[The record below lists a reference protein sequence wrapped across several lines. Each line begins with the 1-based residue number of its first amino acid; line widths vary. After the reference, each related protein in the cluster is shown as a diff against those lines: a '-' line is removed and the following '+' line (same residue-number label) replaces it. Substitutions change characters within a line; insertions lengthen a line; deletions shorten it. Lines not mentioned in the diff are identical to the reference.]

1 VAITCRFCGRQVTPL
16 SDARREPQGEARTAG
31 RLFTLVLL
39 LILLVVL
46 GVALLY
52 GYKAQSPS
60 AQPVPYSQ
68 AVSEI
73 QAGQVKR
80 VAIAGDSAT
89 MVKVDGA
96 NEMVTVGTTDSGAF
110 QRVILDY
117 NAAEPAGRQVEL
129 SLQKDQQ
136 TFGMIGAVLFGYI
149 PAILLVALIGFL
161 ALRLTRRGDRR

>member
-1 VAITCRFCGRQVTPL
+1 VAISCRFCGREVTPL
-16 SDARREPQGEARTAG
+16 SNARREPQGAAPTLG
-31 RLFTLVLL
+31 RLFTLVLV

-52 GYKAQSPS
+52 GYNAQSPS
-60 AQPVPYSQ
+60 AQPVPYSK

-73 QAGQVKR
+73 QAGQVRR

-89 MVKVDGA
+89 IVKVDGA
-96 NEMVTVGTTDSGAF
+96 NEMVTIGTTDSGAF

-117 NAAEPAGRQVEL
+117 NATQPPGRQVEL

-136 TFGMIGAVLFGYI
+136 TFGMIGAVLFGYV
-149 PAILLVALIGFL
+149 PALLLVALIIFL